1 MSPYLNQNYQTK
13 LTYRPTD
20 VVISVPGKS
29 GTTWTMNI
37 VYQLRTHGNRN
48 FDDIYSE
55 LTWIEVMDT
64 PDSTEEDMIRKIDGM
79 PTDPHPRGF
88 KSHASPPTLPFREDV
103 KYVVV
108 ARNPEEA
115 LVSLKT
121 FLSKHSEEFLEYWGM
136 TKDGFFFPDFTSYY
150 EGFVK
155 PSGFD
160 TNLFRFVSNWW
171 PLRNE
176 PNVLMMHYSDMVKD
190 HEGSV
195 KKISDFLDY
204 GPYTEEEWRA
214 ILQLT
219 SFSWMKRHET
229 KFEARTVWKI
239 PVIVKGGMMRQ
250 GSFGLAREEGL
261 GEDIA
266 KEVKERGK
274 EVLKDEVAY
283 DWFYNGGEIK

>member
-1 MSPYLNQNYQTK
+1 
-13 LTYRPTD
+13 
-20 VVISVPGKS
+20 
-29 GTTWTMNI
+29 
-37 VYQLRTHGNRN
+37 
-48 FDDIYSE
+48 
-55 LTWIEVMDT
+55 MDT

-79 PTDPHPRGF
+79 PTDHHPRGF
-88 KSHASPPTLPFREDV
+88 KSHASPPTLPFHEDV

-115 LVSLKT
+115 LVSMKT

-136 TKDGFFFPDFTSYY
+136 TKDGFTFADFTSYY

-160 TNLFRFVSNWW
+160 KNLFRFVSDWW

-204 GPYTEEEWRA
+204 GPYTDEEWST
-214 ILQLT
+214 ILELT

-239 PVIVKGGMMRQ
+239 PAIVKGGMMRQ
-250 GSFGLAREEGL
+250 GSSGLAREEGL

-266 KEVKERGK
+266 TEVKERGK